1 MVPDTFFATCLQARI
16 FFVNWKLKPTT
27 LKVDNLLAQ
36 YLYKYKRLSLYG
48 IGIFTLDDTAVF
60 PDETAKVKTQ
70 IEGVSFVSKPSA
82 PLDDSLIEYIKS
94 ETGKMKALAE
104 ADLDSY
110 IALAHQFLNIGKP
123 FYFEGIG
130 TLQKNTDGS
139 FSFHAGTA
147 VPIKLDEA
155 QERYGDPK
163 KKSAFAEEGSSGINA
178 GKLLTLLG
186 ILGTLVL
193 IGWGGYYLYNK
204 NTNPE
209 PAAVEHNITITPD
222 TQAVKNTPPDTL
234 STVTEKKDSSVIIP
248 VKPAATTAAI
258 ITPPITNTDGYKFIF
273 ETTDKKTRALQRYNQ
288 IKGLSVLRSYRNRI
302 QMETKDSILF
312 KIFTVLPCPPAD
324 TTRYKDSLNAWY
336 YGKKE
341 IKVKIEH

>member
-1 MVPDTFFATCLQARI
+1 M
-16 FFVNWKLKPTT
+16 
-27 LKVDNLLAQ
+27 KVDNLLAQ

-110 IALAHQFLNIGKP
+110 VALAHQFLNIGKP

-147 VPIKLDEA
+147 VPLKLDET
-155 QERYGDPK
+155 QERYGDSK
-163 KKSAFAEEGSSGINA
+163 KKSAFVEEGGGGMNA
-178 GKLLTLLG
+178 GKLLTVLG
-186 ILGTLVL
+186 ILATLGL

-209 PAAVEHNITITPD
+209 PVATENNIVITPD
-222 TQAVKNTPPDTL
+222 SQTVKNNIPDTL
-234 STVTEKKDSSVIIP
+234 KAVAEKKDSSSAAPIKPP
-248 VKPAATTAAI
+248 VTTAAV
-258 ITPPITNTDGYKFIF
+258 TPPVTNTDGYKFIF
-273 ETTDKKTRALQRYNQ
+273 ETTDKKIRALQRYNQ
-288 IKGLSVLRSYRNRI
+288 IKGLSVLKSYRNRI
-302 QMETKDSILF
+302 QMETKDSVLF

-341 IKVKIEH
+341 IKVKIEYQP

>member
-1 MVPDTFFATCLQARI
+1 
-16 FFVNWKLKPTT
+16 

-60 PDETAKVKTQ
+60 PDESSKVKTQ
-70 IEGVSFVSKPSA
+70 IEGVSFVSKATA
-82 PLDDSLIEYIKS
+82 PMDDSLIEYIKA

-130 TLQKNTDGS
+130 TLQKNKDGS
-139 FSFHAGTA
+139 FSFNAGTA
-147 VPIKLDEA
+147 VPLKLEEG

-163 KKSAFAEEGSSGINA
+163 KKPAYPDEGTDRGGAGFNA
-178 GKLLTLLG
+178 GKLILVLG
-186 ILGTLVL
+186 VLGTIAL

-204 NTNPE
+204 NTSNE
-209 PAAVEHNITITPD
+209 AITSENNIRILPDSQSVKPSVPD
-222 TQAVKNTPPDTL
+222 TTSSIKDTT
-234 STVTEKKDSSVIIP
+234 SNIKKDSVSAAP
-248 VKPAATTAAI
+248 PKPAPTVNMPVTAGGI
-258 ITPPITNTDGYKFIF
+258 KFIF
-273 ETTDKKTRALQRYNQ
+273 ETTDKKARALQRYNQ
-288 IKGLSVLRSYRNRI
+288 VKGLSVLKSYHSKI
-302 QMETKDSILF
+302 QMETKDSVIF
-312 KIFTVLPCPPAD
+312 KIFIVVDCSPGD

-336 YGKKE
+336 YGGDKM
-341 IKVKIEH
+341 KVKIEH